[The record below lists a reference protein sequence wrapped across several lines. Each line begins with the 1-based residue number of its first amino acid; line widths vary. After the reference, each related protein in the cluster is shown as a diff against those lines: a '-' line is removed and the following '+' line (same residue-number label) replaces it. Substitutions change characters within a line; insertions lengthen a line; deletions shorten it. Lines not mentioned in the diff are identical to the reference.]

1 MVNSFHAEWQMV
13 INIVQVDYTK
23 MHHLIKEHYN
33 MIFIMSSDNKVQD
46 ETKKD
51 NKKLK
56 DKIEEEKEL
65 ESVEVES
72 TGGGM
77 GAGGGG

>member
-1 MVNSFHAEWQMV
+1 
-13 INIVQVDYTK
+13 
-23 MHHLIKEHYN
+23 
-33 MIFIMSSDNKVQD
+33 MSSDNKAED
-46 ETKKD
+46 EIKK

-56 DKIEEEKEL
+56 DKIEEYKEL
-65 ESVEVES
+65 ESLEVES